1 MSYFVSL
8 FQKPSNR
15 NELFSFH
22 GSRGRSAVQ
31 CRTME
36 RKWPSISGLAGNCI
50 PVFMGI
56 FRGTQERAAVAYVT
70 ESNPPAF
77 IWQLTRQQKKKIDI
91 VIIKKPTWISAC
103 IHRAQTLQTHRI
115 QLHNPQ
121 VDGARC
127 SKLCTH
133 QVMENLYGVKGNKT
147 AKPDLPRHVFR
158 SCHLNCCL
166 SQAIPC

>member
-1 MSYFVSL
+1 MRRHYYNMSKVGPFTTGAEHSCNCRARDCSQARQYTNYSTPLISNQKTLQPANSARLCPILFL

-70 ESNPPAF
+70 ESNPTAF
-77 IWQLTRQQKKKIDI
+77 IWQLTRQQKKDWHSNN
-91 VIIKKPTWISAC
+91 KK
-103 IHRAQTLQTHRI
+103 
-115 QLHNPQ
+115 
-121 VDGARC
+121 
-127 SKLCTH
+127 K
-133 QVMENLYGVKGNKT
+133 
-147 AKPDLPRHVFR
+147 
-158 SCHLNCCL
+158 HLNL
-166 SQAIPC
+166 SLYS